1 MESPQTLAVPLA
13 QLEAQ
18 AVQGLEDAGE
28 ALDRLNA
35 HALAFVRERPITCV
49 VGAAALGFL
58 IGKLAA
64 RG

>member
-1 MESPQTLAVPLA
+1 MDTAPSLTVPLA

-35 HALAFVRERPITCV
+35 HALAFVRERPLTCV
-49 VGAAALGFL
+49 LGAAALGFL
-58 IGKLAA
+58 VGKFAA
-64 RG
+64 R